1 MREVKVLC
9 PSCGSDKILHIKE
22 GLSKCMMCRQYF
34 GDNAMPPK
42 LEVYPDKVEV
52 DELAATKR
60 KEVETISEPQ
70 WKFINA
76 VANRLTYAP
85 YQRKHYRETF
95 MKVFNGEST
104 MQDWINMTCVETGMK
119 EDDLKNLLNEE
130 FGKIPE
136 CQQEAGKS
144 SLF

>member
-1 MREVKVLC
+1 MLATKC
-9 PSCGSDKILHIKE
+9 PSCGSDKILRVME
-22 GLSKCMMCRQYF
+22 DLNKCMICKLYF
-34 GDNAMPPK
+34 GADGLPAK
-42 LEVYPDKVEV
+42 FEVYADKVEV
-52 DELAATKR
+52 EELAATKR

-85 YQRKHYRETF
+85 YQRKHFRETF

-104 MQDWINMTCVETGMK
+104 MQDWVNMTCVETGTK
-119 EDDLKNLLNEE
+119 EEDLKNLLNEE
-130 FGKIPE
+130 FQKIPE
-136 CQQEAGKS
+136 CMTEAGKK

>member
-1 MREVKVLC
+1 MSEVKVLC
-9 PSCGSDKILHIKE
+9 PSCGSDKVLHIRE
-22 GLSKCMMCRQYF
+22 DLNKCMMCRQYF

-60 KEVETISEPQ
+60 KEVETISEAQ

-85 YQRKHYRETF
+85 YQRKHFRETF
-95 MKVFNGEST
+95 MKVFNGENT
-104 MQDWINMTCVETGMK
+104 MQNWIDMTCVETGMK
-119 EDDLKNLLNEE
+119 EEDLQRVVNEE
-130 FGKIPE
+130 FQKIPE
-136 CQQEAGKS
+136 CMTEAGKK